1 MARKVRLRNP
11 ALKQRAAGGAPDV
24 PPTPHV
30 QSQTNVSPG
39 PAEPKTVLPQHLLDR
54 PQDYRF
60 FQAARLLQLLQP
72 ERASI
77 GRFED
82 PSREAVRF
90 SAHQTLGYPASE
102 IQSLEVPD
110 SGTPKMSVNFLGVTG
125 PVGELPVTY
134 TAYVTE
140 RLRAG
145 DKTAAE
151 FFDLFNHRLTS
162 LFYRSWEKYHFQ
174 VPYERGEDSGLSDT
188 LLHFVGLGT
197 PKLQNRQDIPDEAL
211 KFYAGLLSQQPRSA
225 IAMQQI
231 LTDYFDV
238 PVEVVQFVGSW
249 RKLDPGSL
257 CLLDDDPDAVPAA
270 RLGQGA
276 VAGDEVWDQ
285 QSTMR
290 LRIGPLTL
298 DRYRE
303 FLPDGVAFPA
313 LRALARF
320 ISRDEYDFE
329 VQLVLKREE
338 APGCLLGA
346 EGEDAPQ
353 LSWLSWIK
361 SKPMDRDPDDTVYRL
376 WEVA

>member
-11 ALKQRAAGGAPDV
+11 ALKQRAAGGAPNV
-24 PPTPHV
+24 PP
-30 QSQTNVSPG
+30 SPCVRTQDSVAG
-39 PAEPKTVLPQHLLDR
+39 SEPEPAPPLPQRLLDH
-54 PQDYRF
+54 PQEYRF

-72 ERASI
+72 DRAPV

-82 PSREAVRF
+82 PSSEAVRF

-102 IQSLEVPD
+102 IQSLDAPE
-110 SGTPKMSVNFLGVTG
+110 SGQPRMAVNFLGVTG

-145 DKTAAE
+145 DRTAAE

-162 LFYRSWEKYHFQ
+162 LFYRGWEKYRFQ
-174 VPYERGEDSGLSDT
+174 VPYERGEESGLSDT

-197 PKLQNRQDIPDEAL
+197 PRLQDRQDIPDEAL
-211 KFYAGLLSQQPRSA
+211 KYYAGLLSQQPRSA

-276 VAGDEVWDQ
+276 VAGDDVWDQ
-285 QSTMR
+285 QSTLR

-303 FLPDGVAFPA
+303 FLPDGAAFPA
-313 LRALARF
+313 LRALSRF

-338 APGCLLGA
+338 APGCQLGA
-346 EGEDAPQ
+346 EGEVAPQ

>member
-24 PPTPHV
+24 PTEPCVQTPE
-30 QSQTNVSPG
+30 
-39 PAEPKTVLPQHLLDR
+39 PALPPHLLDR
-54 PQDYRF
+54 PYDYRF

-72 ERASI
+72 SAAPV
-77 GRFED
+77 GHFEE
-82 PSREAVRF
+82 PPQEAIRF
-90 SAHQTLGYPASE
+90 SSHQTLGYPASE
-102 IQSLEVPD
+102 IQGLALPQ
-110 SGTPKMSVNFLGVTG
+110 SGPPQMSVNFLGLTG

-145 DKTAAE
+145 DKTLAA
-151 FFDLFNHRLTS
+151 FLDLFNHRLTS

-174 VPYERGEDSGLSDT
+174 VPYERGEDSGLSDV

-197 PKLQNRQDIPDEAL
+197 PRLQNRQEIPDESL

-225 IAMQQI
+225 AAMQQV
-231 LTDYFDV
+231 LADYFDV

-270 RLGQGA
+270 RLGLGA

-285 QSTMR
+285 QSTIR
-290 LRIGPLTL
+290 VRIGPLTL

-303 FLPDGVAFPA
+303 FLPDGAAFPA
-313 LRALARF
+313 LRSLVRF

-329 VQLVLKREE
+329 VQLVLRREE
-338 APGCLLGA
+338 APGCLLGDD
-346 EGEDAPQ
+346 GEDAPQ
-353 LSWLSWIK
+353 LNWLSWIK
-361 SKPMDRDPDDTVYRL
+361 TKPMDRDPDDTVYRL